1 MCIRDSN
8 YNWEDT
14 GYADADVMAFH
25 KELYK
30 IAEREGFKN
39 FHIGIYTSNSTLSQ
53 RYVDALYGTK
63 ETGKTADLMLNYAG
77 GDFSYGIGSSVDIA
91 EANYGNADGVY
102 TGVWI
107 VSMDRRWSALNEN
120 ESAKKAG
127 VCLWGEHGQ
136 SRFMSYNVGATSM
149 EFQSNYQ
156 KLLERTF
163 SGGNRNP
170 ANLLPVSNTGNNW
183 EQDGDKAVSYTHLKS
198 KCCGIKVLK
207 MNN

>member
-1 MCIRDSN
+1 
-8 YNWEDT
+8 
-14 GYADADVMAFH
+14 
-25 KELYK
+25 
-30 IAEREGFKN
+30 
-39 FHIGIYTSNSTLSQ
+39 
-53 RYVDALYGTK
+53 
-63 ETGKTADLMLNYAG
+63 MLNYAG

-156 KLLERTF
+156 KLLEIRPIYCQF
-163 SGGNRNP
+163 PIQEIIGNRME
-170 ANLLPVSNTGNNW
+170 T
-183 EQDGDKAVSYTHLKS
+183 KS
-198 KCCGIKVLK
+198 P
-207 MNN
+207 